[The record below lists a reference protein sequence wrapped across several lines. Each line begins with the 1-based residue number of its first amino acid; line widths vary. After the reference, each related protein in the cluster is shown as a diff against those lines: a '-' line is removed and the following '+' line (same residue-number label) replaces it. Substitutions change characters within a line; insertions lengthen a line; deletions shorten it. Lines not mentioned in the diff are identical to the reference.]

1 MMTDM
6 TMRSMWYKYTRNA
19 LKEMGR
25 LDREDTS
32 TIGQRQKLID
42 KVRECARPVGQF
54 RDGTIQMGV
63 SLNYDQMDCDCV
75 RWTDGYVVPAIPR
88 HVERLIEQ
96 VYADAEG
103 PVYAVWIDKPDAYA
117 QYYARDLALE
127 AYEDGHPHV
136 VYA

>member
-1 MMTDM
+1 MTM
-6 TMRSMWYKYTRNA
+6 TMREIWYKHSRNA
-19 LKEMGR
+19 LKQCGK
-25 LDREDTS
+25 LSSEDTS
-32 TIGQRQKLID
+32 TIGRRVALHESIRRHA
-42 KVRECARPVGQF
+42 V
-54 RDGTIQMGV
+54 DGKV
-63 SLNYDQMDCDCV
+63 SLSYDQMDCDCV

-127 AYEDGHPHV
+127 AHENGHPHV
-136 VYA
+136 VYT